1 MNGSEQKTKAYVSPL
16 PTNVMTDQP
25 HVYTKY
31 QIQVVRK
38 YMDVNYDLLLIDWL
52 RFWFVSLKL
61 VLKQVL
67 VSTRFTAK
75 KQMNSLISE

>member
-1 MNGSEQKTKAYVSPL
+1 MNGMNEYVSPL
-16 PTNVMTDQP
+16 PTKVMTDQTN
-25 HVYTKY
+25 VYTKY

-67 VSTRFTAK
+67 VSTRITAK
-75 KQMNSLISE
+75 KQMNSLI

>member
-1 MNGSEQKTKAYVSPL
+1 MNGIEQQAEAYVSPL
-16 PTNVMTDQP
+16 PTKVMTDQTN
-25 HVYTKY
+25 VYTKY

-67 VSTRFTAK
+67 VSTRFTVK
-75 KQMNSLISE
+75 KQFDI